1 MCSCQIF
8 NIKLCVAAEPSCGVT
23 GETTE
28 ERGEESPPLY
38 PATLIPLKW
47 DFSLTQRRQQ
57 QFLLFTN
64 GFVGSKCSHHQRAVT
79 YNKWSFCFPVVRRAP
94 HISHRVSVLT
104 RDMKTLHKHRR
115 CVSTGDFTCSL
126 CRSRPA
132 ALINFGLFCSI
143 SLVFTLARG
152 G

>member
-8 NIKLCVAAEPSCGVT
+8 NIRFCVAAEPLCGVT

-28 ERGEESPPLY
+28 KRGEVSPPLY

-64 GFVGSKCSHHQRAVT
+64 GFVGSKCSHHQCAVT
-79 YNKWSFCFPVVRRAP
+79 YNKWRFCFAVVRRAP
-94 HISHRVSVLT
+94 HISRRVSVLT

-115 CVSTGDFTCSL
+115 CVRTCDFTCSL
-126 CRSRPA
+126 CQSRPA

>member
-1 MCSCQIF
+1 MCSRQVF
-8 NIKLCVAAEPSCGVT
+8 NLRLCVAAEAWCGGT
-23 GETTE
+23 GEATE

-47 DFSLTQRRQQ
+47 DFSLTQRRRQ

-64 GFVGSKCSHHQRAVT
+64 GVVGSKCSHHQRAVIC
-79 YNKWSFCFPVVRRAP
+79 NKWRFCFPVVRRAP
-94 HISHRVSVLT
+94 HISRRVSVLT
-104 RDMKTLHKHRR
+104 RDTKTLHKHSR
-115 CVSTGDFTCSL
+115 CVSMCHFTCSL
-126 CRSRPA
+126 CRSGPA

>member
-1 MCSCQIF
+1 MKPQRSAVK
-8 NIKLCVAAEPSCGVT
+8 NP
-23 GETTE
+23 
-28 ERGEESPPLY
+28 PPLY

-64 GFVGSKCSHHQRAVT
+64 GFVGSECSHHQCAVT
-79 YNKWSFCFPVVRRAP
+79 CNKWSFCFAVVRRAP
-94 HISHRVSVLT
+94 RISRRASVLT
-104 RDMKTLHKHRR
+104 RDMKTLRKHGRS
-115 CVSTGDFTCSL
+115 VSARDFTCSL